1 MTCYN
6 MKSNT
11 EVYAEW
17 LESKETLDPCIPLR
31 SARHPPTTTMSTDTP
46 TNNDNIFLCQ
56 LQNKISDLGRF
67 NNAATRELS
76 AVLQNI
82 EESIQEKNDEIK
94 DLKDQIEE
102 LKLSKGY
109 EDDEVKT
116 EDLENIP
123 AVEFNNP
130 DNSVDAVGE
139 LTPDQEVE
147 FHPCETVAQAPN
159 LPNIME
165 ASFTPKEFNKWL
177 QNDAAA

>member
-1 MTCYN
+1 M
-6 MKSNT
+6 
-11 EVYAEW
+11 
-17 LESKETLDPCIPLR
+17 
-31 SARHPPTTTMSTDTP
+31 
-46 TNNDNIFLCQ
+46 
-56 LQNKISDLGRF
+56 
-67 NNAATRELS
+67 
-76 AVLQNI
+76 LQNI

-123 AVEFNNP
+123 AVDFNNP
-130 DNSVDAVGE
+130 DNSEDAVGE

-147 FHPCETVAQAPN
+147 HHPRETVAQAPN

-165 ASFTPKEFNKWL
+165 ASFIPKEFKKWV